1 MYTKKMIS
9 IILPTYNNEQTI
21 FYSIDSILNQS
32 YPNFELIIVNDF
44 STDKTKQVIK
54 SFNDSRI
61 VYLEND
67 SNIGIILSIIKGIK
81 SAKGD
86 FIARMDGDDIAVPE
100 RLNIQLN
107 YLIKN
112 PNIDLVGSNIIF
124 FTNNKVT
131 GVSNLKLYNQKKFN
145 FYFNTIGLPHPTWM
159 ARTDFFKNFHYD
171 PKAVTI
177 EDQDLLL
184 RAYHSC
190 KFTILKEPLLF
201 YQLAEK
207 INLKY
212 KLKQVCM
219 LFMSRI
225 RHILYHKLFH
235 HFPIIIIVFITS
247 FISYILRLKTDKTIT
262 SLNSKYQNLLNKI
275 TNKVKK

>member
-100 RLNIQLN
+100 RLNIQG
-107 YLIKN
+107 K
-112 PNIDLVGSNIIF
+112 LV
-124 FTNNKVT
+124 
-131 GVSNLKLYNQKKFN
+131 
-145 FYFNTIGLPHPTWM
+145 
-159 ARTDFFKNFHYD
+159 
-171 PKAVTI
+171 AVW
-177 EDQDLLL
+177 
-184 RAYHSC
+184 R
-190 KFTILKEPLLF
+190 
-201 YQLAEK
+201 K
-207 INLKY
+207 I
-212 KLKQVCM
+212 
-219 LFMSRI
+219 
-225 RHILYHKLFH
+225 
-235 HFPIIIIVFITS
+235 
-247 FISYILRLKTDKTIT
+247 
-262 SLNSKYQNLLNKI
+262 
-275 TNKVKK
+275 